1 MPDLLPDSILS
12 CDSLTIISFAL
23 PIGSPVQIDSVYF
36 RSVIVGNSGP
46 GIFNLTTGLWDV
58 SVKNEGLYV
67 LEIFDM
73 DNCVT
78 YESVD
83 VKINP
88 NPKYDLIYDC
98 PDVKIVLR
106 DIISFSPY
114 SIENKFV
121 NSDSASVSFPFDG
134 VYSAKIPV
142 TNLCGGLDTIDLSI
156 PYFCAGKDLIW
167 APNAFTPNDDGVN
180 DEFCIFSSYGD
191 AIRYEIYNR
200 WGHKVFSALPH
211 DCWSPSMSTTGVFLV
226 RLIYPE
232 VEGHSP
238 KVLEMTITAL
248 P

>member
-1 MPDLLPDSILS
+1 
-12 CDSLTIISFAL
+12 
-23 PIGSPVQIDSVYF
+23 
-36 RSVIVGNSGP
+36 
-46 GIFNLTTGLWDV
+46 
-58 SVKNEGLYV
+58 
-67 LEIFDM
+67 
-73 DNCVT
+73 
-78 YESVD
+78 
-83 VKINP
+83 
-88 NPKYDLIYDC
+88 
-98 PDVKIVLR
+98 
-106 DIISFSPY
+106 
-114 SIENKFV
+114 
-121 NSDSASVSFPFDG
+121 
-134 VYSAKIPV
+134 V

>member
-1 MPDLLPDSILS
+1 
-12 CDSLTIISFAL
+12 
-23 PIGSPVQIDSVYF
+23 
-36 RSVIVGNSGP
+36 
-46 GIFNLTTGLWDV
+46 
-58 SVKNEGLYV
+58 
-67 LEIFDM
+67 
-73 DNCVT
+73 
-78 YESVD
+78 VD

-114 SIENKFV
+114 SIENKLI
-121 NSDSASVSFPFDG
+121 NDDSAFVSFPFDG

-142 TNLCGGLDTIDLSI
+142 INLCGGLDTINLSI

-191 AIRYEIYNR
+191 AMRYEIYNR
-200 WGHKVFSALPH
+200 WGHKVFSAQPNE
-211 DCWSPSMSTTGVFLV
+211 CWSPSKSTTGVFLA

-238 KVLEMTITAL
+238 KVLEMTITAF